1 MSGILSRKINTPPYS
16 SFIIFFHTFDSG
28 IVMKKTR
35 HFHAHV
41 IFLVVTLVMSGCARE
56 LIFPFEPLEIEP
68 SGPPLRIRFQ
78 LEKGARFDYDFQ
90 YQAVMKIQAPY
101 DVRETVVEARATLS
115 LLCVRE
121 LKGFGYEIEARVPFF
136 EIVTDG
142 ERSGPDDK
150 ELFEL
155 LDQILLQYKVN
166 HHGRIVERSLEGLR
180 GRRME
185 PMVER
190 FLNHFVS
197 QLFGRS
203 AIYSRTVRVGDR
215 IVSTEAVDQE
225 MLNGLI
231 EQGLAGSS
239 PKIEAELI
247 LLGTKAVEGE
257 GVGVFGL
264 NAVAD
269 VVQEGKKEGKKA
281 IFHQGVKVTG
291 EFVIALKGGMPMGGS
306 RLEVQ
311 LKGTVLSGQEEAQI
325 DHNYRITWERSQTGE

>member
-1 MSGILSRKINTPPYS
+1 
-16 SFIIFFHTFDSG
+16 
-28 IVMKKTR
+28 
-35 HFHAHV
+35 
-41 IFLVVTLVMSGCARE
+41 MSGCARE

-68 SGPPLRIRFQ
+68 SGPSVRIRFQ
-78 LEKGARFDYDFQ
+78 LEKGARFSYDFQ
-90 YQAVMKIQAPY
+90 YQASMKIQAPY
-101 DVRETVVEARATLS
+101 EVRETVVEARATLS

-121 LKGFGYEIEARVPFF
+121 IKGFGYEIEARVPFF

-142 ERSGPDDK
+142 ERSGPEDQD
-150 ELFEL
+150 LSEL
-155 LDQILLQYKVN
+155 LERILLRYRVN
-166 HHGRIVERSLEGLR
+166 HHGRIMERSLEGLR
-180 GRRME
+180 GRQME

-203 AIYSRTVRVGDR
+203 AIYSRLVRVGER

-239 PKIEAELI
+239 PKVEAELV
-247 LLGTKAVEGE
+247 LLGTKVLEEE

-269 VVQEGKKEGKKA
+269 VVQEGKKDGKKA
-281 IFHQGVKVTG
+281 TFHQGVKVTG
-291 EFVIALKGGMPMGGS
+291 EYVIALEGGMPIGGS

-311 LKGTVLSGQEEAQI
+311 LKGTVLSGQEEAEI
-325 DHNYRITWERSQTGE
+325 DHHYRITWVKSQTET

>member
-1 MSGILSRKINTPPYS
+1 MLRSLRLNPEAGEP
-16 SFIIFFHTFDSG
+16 G

-35 HFHAHV
+35 NLHTHV
-41 IFLVVTLVMSGCARE
+41 LLLVIALAMSGCARE

-68 SGPPLRIRFQ
+68 SGPSVRIRFQ
-78 LEKGARFDYDFQ
+78 LEKGARFSYDFQ
-90 YQAVMKIQAPY
+90 YQASMKIQAPY
-101 DVRETVVEARATLS
+101 EVRETVVEARATLS

-121 LKGFGYEIEARVPFF
+121 IKGFGYEIEARVPFF

-142 ERSGPDDK
+142 ERSGPEDQD
-150 ELFEL
+150 LSEL
-155 LDQILLQYKVN
+155 LERILLRYRVN
-166 HHGRIVERSLEGLR
+166 HHGRIMERSLEGLR
-180 GRRME
+180 GRQME

-203 AIYSRTVRVGDR
+203 AIYSRLVRVGER

-239 PKIEAELI
+239 PKVEAELV
-247 LLGTKAVEGE
+247 LLGTKVLEEE

-269 VVQEGKKEGKKA
+269 VVQEGKKDGKKA
-281 IFHQGVKVTG
+281 TFHQGVKVTG
-291 EFVIALKGGMPMGGS
+291 EYVIALEGGMPIGGS

-311 LKGTVLSGQEEAQI
+311 LKGTVLSGQEEAEI
-325 DHNYRITWERSQTGE
+325 DHHYRITWVKSQTET

>member
-1 MSGILSRKINTPPYS
+1 
-16 SFIIFFHTFDSG
+16 
-28 IVMKKTR
+28 MKKTR
-35 HFHAHV
+35 NLHTHV
-41 IFLVVTLVMSGCARE
+41 LLLVIALAMSGCARE

-68 SGPPLRIRFQ
+68 SGPSVRIRFQ
-78 LEKGARFDYDFQ
+78 LEKGARFSYDFQ
-90 YQAVMKIQAPY
+90 YQASMKIQAPY
-101 DVRETVVEARATLS
+101 EVRETVVEARATLS

-121 LKGFGYEIEARVPFF
+121 IKGFGYEIEARVPFF

-142 ERSGPDDK
+142 ERSGPEDQD
-150 ELFEL
+150 LSEL
-155 LDQILLQYKVN
+155 LERILLRYRVN
-166 HHGRIVERSLEGLR
+166 HHGRIMERSLEGLR
-180 GRRME
+180 GRQME

-203 AIYSRTVRVGDR
+203 AIYSRLVRVGER

-239 PKIEAELI
+239 PKVEAELV
-247 LLGTKAVEGE
+247 LLGTKVLEEE

-269 VVQEGKKEGKKA
+269 VVQEGKKDGKKA
-281 IFHQGVKVTG
+281 TFHQGVKVTG
-291 EFVIALKGGMPMGGS
+291 EYVIALEGGMPIGGS

-311 LKGTVLSGQEEAQI
+311 LKGTVLSGQEEAEI
-325 DHNYRITWERSQTGE
+325 DHHYRITWVKSQTET